1 MCKCDISEQEAPMR
15 IPARSMLTALLLSA
29 LALTIHG
36 CGNDH
41 TAPYREYHF
50 TGMGGNITVLLAG
63 TSENPDAA
71 AEKCAKEMAAH
82 GNSLSGDNPASDV
95 YAINGEIN
103 HFITEDETLMQ
114 MLTLSE
120 TVTELTGGS
129 FDCTYGALYD
139 LWQPGVIP
147 EEADVADAL
156 SHCGRDKFTVSGKT
170 ITKND
175 TAAKLDFS
183 ALIPGMAVQK
193 AVESLYEAGIPCGI
207 VSVDDTCGV
216 FGTKPDGDTFKIGLK
231 DPRDTDA
238 VFGYLTVNSGFI
250 ASAGD
255 YLNASAD
262 SEKIHTVLDLS
273 TGYPPE
279 TDLDSVTVY
288 AANGAAASALS
299 SALYAMGLDDALALY
314 ESDPAVLFEAV
325 FVTESGEVIVTPGA
339 ADLFELNGEKYMLR
353 SSGLE

>member
-1 MCKCDISEQEAPMR
+1 MQTDYITRLPLGEMEEIIRTAAAQMVLADADRMR
-15 IPARSMLTALLLSA
+15 V
-29 LALTIHG
+29 
-36 CGNDH
+36 
-41 TAPYREYHF
+41 EEK
-50 TGMGGNITVLLAG
+50 AG
-63 TSENPDAA
+63 TAN
-71 AEKCAKEMAAH
+71 
-82 GNSLSGDNPASDV
+82 
-95 YAINGEIN
+95 
-103 HFITEDETLMQ
+103 F
-114 MLTLSE
+114 
-120 TVTELTGGS
+120 VTE
-129 FDCTYGALYD
+129 YD
-139 LWQPGVIP
+139 VKIQRLLQ
-147 EEADVADAL
+147 
-156 SHCGRDKFTVSGKT
+156 
-170 ITKND
+170 
-175 TAAKLDFS
+175 AAFS

-273 TGYPPE
+273 TGHPPE

-299 SALYAMGLDDALALY
+299 SALYVMGLDDALALY